1 MNPRIAEIQGSLIR
15 ALNERKKP
23 TSIDLGMGEPTLL
36 PNMRY
41 LDAATQ
47 WVAQHGCRYTTN
59 AGDAELRA
67 AIAAHYAYR
76 GLGAA
81 ENVIATSGSQEA
93 VYLSIK
99 ALLDPMK
106 DTLLVVEPVFPV
118 YAKCAQMEGIDI
130 ERVSLREEDDFG
142 FDAER
147 IARAVTPRTRMIVL
161 CSPCNPTARVIS
173 RAQAEELART
183 LLARGG
189 EPIYILHDEVY
200 RELLFTADSGWLAQV
215 YPHTI
220 VVNSLSKSN
229 SLTGMRMG
237 WVIAPK
243 AAIPTMIKAHA
254 YLVSTANTY
263 AQRVALEI
271 FRAPGGL
278 QENLAWYRAQRE
290 SVVAALDELR
300 LRYLPIE
307 GSFYAA
313 VHVGQG
319 VETVPFAHR
328 LLDDADVV
336 AIPGSTFGPAFEGW
350 LRCSWVA
357 PRERVREGFGR
368 IADEA
373 ARLTA
378 TGAGR

>member
-1 MNPRIAEIQGSLIR
+1 MNPRLAEIGGSLIR

-23 TSIDLGMGEPTLL
+23 SSIDLGLGEPTLL

-41 LDAATQ
+41 LEAATQ

-67 AIAAHYAYR
+67 AIARHYRYP
-76 GLGAA
+76 GLDAA
-81 ENVIATSGSQEA
+81 ENVIATTGSQEA

-99 ALLDPMK
+99 ALLDPAR
-106 DTLLVVEPVFPV
+106 DSLLIVEPAFPV
-118 YAKCAQMEGIDI
+118 YAKCAQMEGIDV
-130 ERVSLREEDDFG
+130 ERVAMREEDDFA

-147 IARAVTPRTRMIVL
+147 IAGAVTPRTRMIVL

-173 RAQAEELART
+173 REQANELARR

-189 EPIYILHDEVY
+189 APIYVLHDEVY
-200 RELLFTADSGWLAQV
+200 RELLFTDDAGWLAEV
-215 YPHTI
+215 YPHTV

-229 SLTGMRMG
+229 ALTGMRMG
-237 WVIAPK
+237 WVIASK
-243 AAIPTMIKAHA
+243 AAIPTLIKAHA

-263 AQRVALEI
+263 AQRVAIEI

-278 QENLAWYRAQRE
+278 QEQLPWYREQRE
-290 SVVAALDELR
+290 SVLSALAETGLR
-300 LRYLPIE
+300 HLPIE

-313 VHVGQG
+313 VHVGG
-319 VETVPFAHR
+319 GIETLSFAHR
-328 LLDDADVV
+328 LIDDADVV
-336 AIPGSTFGPAFEGW
+336 AIPGSTFGSSFEGW

-357 PRERVREGFGR
+357 PRERVREGFSR
-368 IADEA
+368 IANEA